1 MMRNL
6 EHRVEVLAPVED
18 ADLRAE
24 LRKILDTHLAD
35 HRNAWDMRSD
45 GTYVQRRPG
54 EENSKGSQEALVQLA
69 DERLKASQRLK
80 RRKPQGIGRRNIK

>member
-1 MMRNL
+1 M
-6 EHRVEVLAPVED
+6 ED
-18 ADLRAE
+18 ADSRAE
-24 LRKILDTHLAD
+24 LRKILDTQLAD

-45 GTYVQRRPG
+45 GTYVQRQPT
-54 EENSKGSQEALVQLA
+54 EENTKASQETLAQRA

>member
-6 EHRVEVLAPVED
+6 EHRVEVLVPVEG

-24 LRKILDTHLAD
+24 LRQILDTHLAD

-45 GTYVQRRPG
+45 GTYVQRRPSD
-54 EENSKGSQEALVQLA
+54 ENSKGGQEAFVQLA
-69 DERLKASQRLK
+69 YERLKASQRLK